1 MTQVTVQEAEA
12 QLPSLI
18 RAARQGEEIIIT
30 EGDQPVAKLVSL
42 LAAETRP
49 KPRRQF
55 GSGKGL
61 FRMAPDFDAPL
72 DDFKEYAEANPPY

>member
-1 MTQVTVQEAEA
+1 MTQVTVQEAET
-12 QLPSLI
+12 QLSSLI

-30 EGDQPVAKLVSL
+30 EENQPVAKLVSL
-42 LAAETRP
+42 PMGETRP
-49 KPRRQF
+49 KSRRRF

-72 DDFKEYAEANPPY
+72 DEFKE